1 MDLNAQYNNR
11 ALVPD
16 HADVISGWQR
26 DAESFRQKANGVL
39 GISYGAHERHAYDL
53 FGEPSGDAPVVVFV
67 HGGYWQALDRSFF
80 SHMAQGPGAHG
91 LAVAVPSY
99 RLAPEVGVGD
109 IIDDVRACCLNLWQA
124 HGRKL
129 VVVGHSAGGHLAACM
144 MATDWTAHG
153 APSDLVVS
161 AMGLSGLYDLR
172 PLMATYVN
180 DALKLDEEAAR
191 TASPLGWPVPTH
203 GRFEAWVGGDESREY
218 HRQSETLA
226 ATWSGAGMDC
236 NWQKVPGDN
245 HFTVVRHLADAD
257 SDMTRAVATL
267 SGATA

>member
-16 HADVISGWQR
+16 HQQVIDGWQR
-26 DAESFRQKANGVL
+26 DAGSFRQQAGGAL

-53 FGEPSGDAPVVVFV
+53 FGEVAGDAPIVMFV
-67 HGGYWQALDRSFF
+67 HGGYWQGLDRSFF
-80 SHMAQGPGAHG
+80 SHMAAGPGTHG
-91 LAVAVPSY
+91 FAVAVPSY

-109 IIDDVRACCLNLWQA
+109 IIDDVRACCLHLWQA

-144 MATDWTAHG
+144 LATDWTAHG

-161 AMGLSGLYDLR
+161 GMGLSGLYDLR

-191 TASPLGWPVPTH
+191 TASPLGWPVPAH

-226 ATWSGAGMDC
+226 ATWSGAGLDC
-236 NWQKVPGDN
+236 PWQIVTGDN

-257 SDMTRAVATL
+257 SEMTRTVAKL
-267 SGATA
+267 GGARA